1 MAGRSAKRVFAL
13 DVPAIHVLTLRQ
25 QKKNVHHRDKAGDD
39 EDSQFPSKTT
49 KQMDDKAKLFLGII
63 SGQRRRRHGEVA
75 DRAARMAGGFDRLG
89 VEQGDS
95 VCILMRNDIAF
106 VEAAYAAMQLGAYAV
121 PVNWHFKPEEIN
133 YILEDSATR
142 VLIGHADMLH
152 QLRDAIPA
160 GVKVLSVVTPP
171 EISANYKIDPD
182 HLAAP
187 DFAIDLEPWLARQRP
202 FDGPARPQPQNMIY
216 TSGTTGHPKGVRRNA
231 PTPEQSASAERMR
244 ALIYGLQPGARALL
258 PGPLYHS
265 APNSFGL
272 RAGRL
277 GGVLVLMPRF
287 DPEEF
292 LRLVE
297 AERIDTIFMVPTMFI
312 RLMKLPDSVRIKYDI
327 SSLRH
332 VIHAAAPCPADVKR
346 AMICWWG
353 PVIHEFYGSTE
364 SGAVTFANSEDALK
378 KPGTVGKIAP
388 GAELRFV
395 DEDGRILAQGE
406 IGEIYSRIAGNP
418 DFTYHNKPEK
428 RAEIDRDGFITSGDV
443 GYIDQDGYVFICD
456 RKRDMVI
463 SGGVNIYPAE
473 IEAALHAVP
482 GVHDCAVFGIPDSEF
497 GEALMAVVE
506 PQAGVTLDIAAIR
519 AQLKTSLADYKVPK
533 HVEIHGSLPRE
544 DSGKIFKRRL
554 RDPYWA
560 RAGRRI

>member
-1 MAGRSAKRVFAL
+1 MTGSVLA
-13 DVPAIHVLTLRQ
+13 AILRGAQ
-25 QKKNVHHRDKAGDD
+25 ERAPQDDAFQELKKNKMT
-39 EDSQFPSKTT
+39 ETSSLFP
-49 KQMDDKAKLFLGII
+49 GII
-63 SGQRRRRHGEVA
+63 SSQRQRGFAEVA
-75 DRAARMAGGFDRLG
+75 DRTDRIAGGLQKLG
-89 VEQGDS
+89 VAQGDS

-106 VEAAYAAMQLGAYAV
+106 IEAAYAAMRLGAYGV
-121 PVNWHFKPEEIN
+121 PINWHFKAEEIN
-133 YILEDSATR
+133 YILKDSGTP

-152 QLRDAIPA
+152 QLRDAIPE
-160 GVKVLSVVTPP
+160 GVTVLSVPTPP
-171 EISANYKIDPD
+171 EILGNYRIDPD
-182 HLAAP
+182 HLATP
-187 DFAIDLEPWLARQRP
+187 EFAIDLESWLKAQAP
-202 FDGPARPQPQNMIY
+202 YDGPALPQPQNMIY

-231 PTPEQSASAERMR
+231 PTPAQIANAEGMR
-244 ALIYGLQPGARALL
+244 AMIYGLKPGSRALL

-277 GGVLVLMPRF
+277 GGALVLMPRF
-287 DPEEF
+287 EPEEF
-292 LRLVE
+292 LRLVQD
-297 AERIDTIFMVPTMFI
+297 ERIDTIFMVPTMFI
-312 RLMKLPDSVRIKYDI
+312 RLMKLPEEVRKKYDM

-332 VIHAAAPCPADVKR
+332 IIHAAAPCPADVKR
-346 AMICWWG
+346 AMIEWWG
-353 PVIHEFYGSTE
+353 PVIYEFYGSTE

-378 KPGTVGKIAP
+378 KPGTVGRIAP

-395 DEDGRILAQGE
+395 GDDGQILPQGR

-428 RAEIDRDGFITSGDV
+428 RGEIDRDGFITSGDV
-443 GYIDQDGYVFICD
+443 GYIDADGYVFICD

-482 GVHDCAVFGIPDSEF
+482 GVHDCAVFGIPDAEF

-506 PQAGVTLDIAAIR
+506 PQPGVTLDVGSIR
-519 AQLKTSLADYKVPK
+519 IQLKASLADYKVPK

-554 RDPYWA
+554 RDPYWE

>member
-1 MAGRSAKRVFAL
+1 MT
-13 DVPAIHVLTLRQ
+13 DPA
-25 QKKNVHHRDKAGDD
+25 
-39 EDSQFPSKTT
+39 
-49 KQMDDKAKLFLGII
+49 FLGII
-63 SGQRRRRHGEVA
+63 SGQRKRSHAEVA
-75 DRAARMAGGFDRLG
+75 DRSARIAGGLEKLG
-89 VEQGDS
+89 VEQGES

-106 VEAAYAAMQLGAYAV
+106 IETAYAAMQLGAYAV
-121 PVNWHFKPEEIN
+121 PINWHFKPEEIN
-133 YILEDSATR
+133 YILRDSGTR
-142 VLIGHADMLH
+142 VLVGHADMSH
-152 QLRDAIPA
+152 QLRAAIPA
-160 GVKVLSVVTPP
+160 RVTVLSVPTPP
-171 EISANYKIDPD
+171 EILTHYKIDPGQ
-182 HLAAP
+182 LATP
-187 DFAIDLEPWLARQRP
+187 DFAMDFESWLDQQRP
-202 FDGPARPQPQNMIY
+202 YHGPARPQPQNMIY

-231 PTPEQSASAERMR
+231 PTAEQSVSSERMR
-244 ALIYGLQPGARALL
+244 ALIYGLQPRARALV

-272 RAGRL
+272 RSGRL
-277 GGVLVLMPRF
+277 GGALVLMPRF

-312 RLMKLPDSVRIKYDI
+312 RLMKLPDSVRRKYEM

-332 VIHAAAPCPADVKR
+332 IIHAAAPCPADVKR
-346 AMICWWG
+346 AMISWWG
-353 PVIHEFYGSTE
+353 PVIYEFYGSTE

-388 GAELRFV
+388 GAELRFIGEGGQV
-395 DEDGRILAQGE
+395 LQQGE

-418 DFTYHNKPEK
+418 DFTYHNRPEK
-428 RAEIDRDGFITSGDV
+428 RAEIERDGFITSGDV

-482 GVHDCAVFGIPDSEF
+482 GVQDCAVFGIPDEEF

-506 PQAGVTLDIAAIR
+506 PQAGVTLDIADIS
-519 AQLKTSLADYKVPK
+519 AQLRTSLADYKVPK
-533 HVEIHGSLPRE
+533 HLEIHGSLPRE

-554 RDPYWA
+554 RDPFWE